1 MKKIFTLA
9 IATAFISAPMLG
21 VVNLQIQAVNSISIA
36 NAATSLPS
44 SAVQADVFFKLQYK
58 HPKYN
63 QYGPLKSSN
72 CGPASLAMVLQ
83 TLGLEP
89 PNLNIENSIDHARY
103 LMFPNDPRAR
113 MGEGAMVLDADSE
126 TSSKADIETG
136 IKTAGGRPEPSSGWE
151 TLDTKLSE
159 GKPVVSYGYLNDE
172 WRQQFPAR
180 VGGRGGI
187 GHINAILGKT
197 PDGKYIVADPMHEGG
212 PVEMTRDQL
221 SVFYK
226 QTSNGDPHFSAF
238 AR

>member
-9 IATAFISAPMLG
+9 IATALISAPVLG
-21 VVNLQIQAVNSISIA
+21 VVTLQIQAVNSISIA

-44 SAVQADVFFKLQYK
+44 SAAQADPFFKLQYK

-63 QYGPLKSSN
+63 QYGPLSSSN

-103 LMFPNDPRAR
+103 LMFPNDSRAR

-126 TSSKADIETG
+126 TSSNADIETG
-136 IKTAGGRPEPSSGWE
+136 IRTAGGRAEPGSSWE

-180 VGGRGGI
+180 VGRGDV

-212 PVEMTRDQL
+212 PAKMTRDQL

-226 QTSNGDPHFSAF
+226 QTSNGVPRFSAF